1 MSNNSYPL
9 PQQLF
14 AKQAKAMPNQVF
26 LRQPINRVYKEF
38 TWKETYDSC
47 LKLASGYRN
56 LGLEP
61 GDKICI
67 LSKNVAEWFIAD
79 FAAMLAG
86 LVCAPIYPTAGEK
99 TIAYVIDHSEA
110 KAIVIGK
117 LDSCEPTRAA
127 LKGRSIITISM
138 PYESI
143 DCDHSM
149 SELIATNEPLLN
161 VTIPDLDDVASLA
174 YTSGSTGDP
183 KGAVL
188 TYRNI
193 AYGSLVLVNALESTP
208 DDRVLSYLP
217 LAHIMERI
225 SVEYQSL
232 YAGFTVTF
240 LESLETFAED
250 LKNCEPTSFVTV
262 PRLWMKLQMGIL
274 AKMPQQKL
282 DRLLKI
288 PVISGI
294 VKNKIKKNLGFSHVR
309 FYATGSAPISSIT
322 LEWFRKIG
330 IEISEGW
337 GMTETSCVSVVNF
350 PFNKEKIGTI
360 GKPVEGTEIKISE
373 QGEILVKSDGVIK
386 EYYKEPKKTAEAFID
401 GWLHTGD
408 KGEIDADGFIRITG
422 RVKDIFK
429 SGKGKYV
436 VPVPIESLL
445 FENTIIEQVC
455 VMGSGLPQ
463 PVAAVVLAEEISAS
477 LSKNE
482 IDKSLDDTLI
492 HVNERLEGHEKLD
505 RIIVTKEPWSI
516 ENGLLTPTL
525 KIKRSELEGK
535 YQDTIAIESRDKVVW
550 QE

>member
-1 MSNNSYPL
+1 MDKNNYPL

-14 AKQAKAMPNQVF
+14 AKHAQTMPNQVF
-26 LRQPINRVYKEF
+26 LRQPVNRVYKEF

-86 LVCAPIYPTAGEK
+86 LICAPIYPTAGEK

-110 KAIVIGK
+110 KAIVVGK
-117 LDSCEPTRAA
+117 LDSSEPTSAA
-127 LKGRSIITISM
+127 LKGKSIITIAM

-149 SELIATNEPLLN
+149 EGLIAANEPLQE
-161 VTIPDLDDVASLA
+161 VATPALDDVASLA
-174 YTSGSTGDP
+174 YTSGSTGNP

-188 TYRNI
+188 TFRNI
-193 AYGSLVLVNALESTP
+193 AYGSLVLANTLESTP

-250 LKNCEPTSFVTV
+250 LQNCEPTSFVTV
-262 PRLWMKLQMGIL
+262 PRLWMKFQMGVL
-274 AKMPQQKL
+274 AKIPQKKL

-288 PVISGI
+288 PIISGI
-294 VKNKIKKNLGFSHVR
+294 VKNKIKKSLGFSNVR
-309 FYATGSAPISSIT
+309 FYATGSAPISPIT

-330 IEISEGW
+330 IDISEAW

-350 PFNKEKIGTI
+350 PFNKAKIGTI
-360 GKPVEGTEIKISE
+360 GKPVDGTEIKISE

-386 EYYKEPKKTAEAFID
+386 EYYKEPNKTAEAFRD

-463 PVAAVVLAEEISAS
+463 PVAAVVLAEEVSTG
-477 LSKNE
+477 LSNNE
-482 IDKSLDDTLI
+482 IEQSLDDTLI

-525 KIKRSELEGK
+525 KIKRSELEDK
-535 YQDTIAIESRDKVVW
+535 YQETISIESRDKVVW